1 MSLSSA
7 KIILAGSGNTSN
19 AVGAYFEKL
28 VVLAASAANG
38 TVVPAG
44 LYVMYPTANVTVTA
58 YDGSANTTWLANNT
72 GGLVL
77 SDGINVRILASAGN
91 INVTFLQINEG
102 IAAPQTF
109 NT

>member
-1 MSLSSA
+1 MSLTPN

-19 AVGAYFEKL
+19 AVAAYFEK
-28 VVLAASAANG
+28 VVVSAASAGNGTVLAA
-38 TVVPAG
+38 G
-44 LYVMYPTANVTVTA
+44 LYLMYPTANVSVTA

-77 SDGINVRILASAGN
+77 SDGINVRVLATAGN

-102 IAAPQTF
+102 IAATQTF